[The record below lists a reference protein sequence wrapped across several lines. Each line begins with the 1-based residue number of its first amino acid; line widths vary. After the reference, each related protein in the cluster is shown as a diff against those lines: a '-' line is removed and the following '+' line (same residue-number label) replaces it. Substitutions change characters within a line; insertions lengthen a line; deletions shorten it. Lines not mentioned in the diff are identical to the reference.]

1 MIATQERIDLKALKQ
16 SVDLLA
22 LVRSRGHEPIR
33 HGSGKWKINCPFH
46 DDQEASLVITPEKNL
61 WHCMGCDKGGSPID
75 FIKESDH
82 LTTGQ
87 AIRALAADLPAGGGK
102 PLRPPEKPTPDKEP
116 LNPGQQTLLNKVAA
130 FYHKE
135 LFKYPE
141 GISYLKERGLTEPAL
156 LETFKIGYA
165 TDTLRDAIP
174 PEGDMLDDLQA
185 IGILDN
191 QGREHFRDCI
201 VFPIH
206 DHHGNVVEMYG
217 RKIIE
222 GGKVQHLY
230 LPGAHAGIFNHVCAR
245 ASSYLLLTESLID
258 AATLWQAGYKN
269 VTALYGTNG
278 LTQDHARLIQTHDI
292 QRLYLVM
299 DGDDAGRR
307 GAERTAQKLKALG
320 LDIMAVQLPQGHDP
334 NSYFIDGGSV
344 EKFDALLK
352 AAKPVIASSSE
363 PLREIPQSDITRKQ
377 GTAKIQDTPDG
388 FRITFV
394 KRTYDVRTIDAG
406 PGKLKATIKALT
418 EQKNSFHIDTVD
430 LYSARSRKTFIADAS
445 KLFREEGE
453 IIQADLN
460 RIIEHLEA
468 QAHKPEPVKQ
478 QIIQL
483 TDKERRAAERLAK
496 RKDLLDVITKDF
508 HKCGYVGETANV
520 QLAYLAMTS
529 RKMKRPLAM
538 LILSGSGSGKSA
550 LQDTACALCP
560 DEDLVKLTSLT
571 ERALFYKGETS
582 LQHKVLA
589 LEEAAGAEDA
599 AYAIRSL
606 ISSGVLVIET
616 TIKDQLTG
624 RMTTVENK
632 VYGPTSVLLTTTQ
645 PDIDPET
652 LTRFIVTTIDESQQQ
667 TAKILE
673 AQRISRTLDG
683 FKLRIEQEAIYKK
696 HHAMQ
701 RLLKPLHV
709 VNPYGKLLTY
719 NDEQLLTRRDHPKYL
734 DLIETIAFLHQYRKA
749 VKHISIN
756 GQAVDYIEADLSD
769 ITLANELATEILGKS
784 LDELNGP
791 SRRLLILTEK
801 MVNEWAKS
809 QNTEPHCIE
818 FTRRQLREHTRW
830 SDYQVRTHIGQL
842 VDLEYLVPC
851 GGRQGAEYKYRL
863 YWDGQGRNGERFL
876 LGLKPVEQIRKEAQL
891 LGIER

>member
-1 MIATQERIDLKALKQ
+1 
-16 SVDLLA
+16 
-22 LVRSRGHEPIR
+22 
-33 HGSGKWKINCPFH
+33 
-46 DDQEASLVITPEKNL
+46 
-61 WHCMGCDKGGSPID
+61 MGCDKGGSAID
-75 FIKESDH
+75 FIKETDH

-87 AIRALAADLPAGGGK
+87 AIRALAADLPAVASAKAGLPAGGGNGR
-102 PLRPPEKPTPDKEP
+102 PLRPPEKPTPDHQP
-116 LNPGQQTLLNKVAA
+116 LTPGQQTLLNKVAA

-135 LFKYPE
+135 LFKHQE
-141 GISYLKERGLTEPAL
+141 GRDYLKERGLTEPAL

-185 IGILDN
+185 IGILDH

-217 RKIIE
+217 RKILEIC
-222 GGKVQHLY
+222 KVQHLY
-230 LPGAHAGIFNHVCAR
+230 LPGSHAGVFNHVCAR

-278 LTQDHARLIQTHDI
+278 LTDDHTRLIQTHDI

-299 DGDDAGRR
+299 DGDDAGKR

-320 LDIMAVQLPQGHDP
+320 LDIMAVELPDSHDP
-334 NSYFIDGGSV
+334 NSYFLDGGSV
-344 EKFDALLK
+344 EKFDDLLK
-352 AAKPVIASSSE
+352 TAKPISAASAISA
-363 PLREIPQSDITRKQ
+363 RDIPQSDITRKQ
-377 GTAKIQDTPDG
+377 GTAKIQDLPAGAGTPDG

-394 KRTYDVRTIDAG
+394 KRTYEVRTIDAG
-406 PGKLKATIKALT
+406 TGKLKATIKARKDDGNAT
-418 EQKNSFHIDTVD
+418 ACSGTSFHIDTVD

-445 KLFREEGE
+445 KLFREEPD

-460 RIIEHLEA
+460 RIIQQCEVNA
-468 QAHKPEPVKQ
+468 DKPEPVRE

-483 TDKERRAAERLAK
+483 TDRERRDAERLAK

-520 QLAYLAMTS
+520 RLAYLAMTS
-529 RKMKRPLAM
+529 RKMQRPLAM

-550 LQDTACALCP
+550 LQDTACAFCP

-582 LQHKVLA
+582 LMHKVLA
-589 LEEAAGAEDA
+589 LEEVAGAEDA

-673 AQRISRTLDG
+673 AQRIARTLDG
-683 FKLRIEQEAIYKK
+683 FKLRIEQEAISKK
-696 HHAMQ
+696 HHALQ

-749 VKHISIN
+749 VKHITIN
-756 GQAVDYIEADLSD
+756 GQAIDYIEADLSD

-801 MVNEWAKS
+801 MVSEWAKS

-863 YWDGQGRNGERFL
+863 YWDGRGRNGERFL
-876 LGLKPVEQIRKEAQL
+876 LGLKPVEEIRKQAKL
-891 LGIER
+891 LGINE